1 MLLLQFYQNYFF
13 NPIVVLLSFEL
24 TPYIVKSSAVVFF
37 QVVQG
42 SDSMVKNG
50 ITTNISVRHQ
60 CITVMSNYDKKSI
73 EVGFEIITVDPPL
86 ALFVLRIFH

>member
-1 MLLLQFYQNYFF
+1 MYMLGRHLH
-13 NPIVVLLSFEL
+13 
-24 TPYIVKSSAVVFF
+24 YIFFF

-42 SDSMVKNG
+42 NDSMVKNG

-73 EVGFEIITVDPPL
+73 EVGFK
-86 ALFVLRIFH
+86 VLQ